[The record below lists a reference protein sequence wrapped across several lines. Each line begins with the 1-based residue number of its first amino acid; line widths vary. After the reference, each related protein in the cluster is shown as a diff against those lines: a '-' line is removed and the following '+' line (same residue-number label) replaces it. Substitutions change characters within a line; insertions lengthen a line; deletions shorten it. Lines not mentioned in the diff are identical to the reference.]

1 VGRGGGGGGVGE
13 EAAAQGAP
21 GHEVVLEGGLLGAAH
36 EGGELQR
43 TRTGQRS
50 LRNISLRPARPMQVG
65 CSVQPT
71 RPTRVGC
78 SVQP

>member
-1 VGRGGGGGGVGE
+1 VGE

-21 GHEVVLEGGLLGAAH
+21 GHEVVVEGGLLGAAH
-36 EGGELQR
+36 EGAELQR

-50 LRNISLRPARPMQVG
+50 LRNISLRPASARPARPMQVG

-78 SVQP
+78 SAQP